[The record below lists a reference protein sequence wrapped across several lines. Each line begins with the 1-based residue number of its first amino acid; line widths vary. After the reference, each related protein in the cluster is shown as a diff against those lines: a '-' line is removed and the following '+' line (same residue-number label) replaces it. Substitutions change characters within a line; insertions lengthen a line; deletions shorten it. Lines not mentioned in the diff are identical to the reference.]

1 MIIDALEAKYK
12 AEIASAKANIQ
23 VYLENPAG
31 IGEHPDLVAAV
42 DEQMAKLAEA
52 DDKYDTLVKHY
63 RK

>member
-52 DDKYDTLVKHY
+52 DDKYDTLEKHY